1 MLKNFSKKFQKSLVV
16 SKICLTF
23 ATAFAS
29 KRPEAIAKMVL
40 EKNEKFFLEKFGG
53 FKKMLYLC
61 NRFPL
66 QMRAAN
72 FENVL

>member
-40 EKNEKFFLEKFGG
+40 EKIKNFFLKNLVVS
-53 FKKMLYLC
+53 KKC
-61 NRFPL
+61 FTFATAFRSK
-66 QMRAAN
+66 
-72 FENVL
+72 